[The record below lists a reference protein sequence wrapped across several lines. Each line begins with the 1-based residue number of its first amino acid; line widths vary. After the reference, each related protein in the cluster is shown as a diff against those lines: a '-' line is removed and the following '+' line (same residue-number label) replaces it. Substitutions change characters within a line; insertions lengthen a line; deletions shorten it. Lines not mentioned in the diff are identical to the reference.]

1 MAGKEPI
8 GLGVK
13 LPFANAEEFLERYG
27 NNVTQGGI
35 YLRTRVLHPP
45 GTPVTLA
52 IKLND
57 GKQVIG
63 AKAVVAFVTGNKG
76 AGTPGMGI
84 RFIEPDED
92 TRRFLES
99 AAAAIP
105 HVRLL
110 DPPLPEGVGEKDES
124 PSAVMPPGPMPSAP
138 PPPSAPQPVLPSMQ
152 DGRVTVA
159 GSASQLTAPAFE
171 APTAPPEIKGPIIG
185 IDLGT
190 SNSCAAAVRDGRPQV
205 LRTREGYNTVPSVVA
220 LTPKGKLT
228 VGHAAR
234 SQLLTNPKLTIYG
247 SKRLVG
253 KALENPQVQDI
264 KGRFA
269 YEIVAL
275 ENGDAAVKL
284 ADRVYPLPQIAAM
297 ILKEVRHMAALH
309 LGRDVTRAVITV
321 PAWYNENQRSA
332 VREAGRLA
340 GLHVERIVNEPTAA
354 ALAYGAVNKGANQ
367 KILVYDL
374 GGGTFDA
381 SVLQLNEAVYEV
393 LSTGGGTFLGGI
405 DFDTAVVNWLLAG
418 FKEKHGK
425 EFSGDRVA
433 MQRLFDA
440 AERAKCT
447 LSEGQSARIHVPFA
461 SFIDGKAVDIEAV
474 LSRDELVKITS
485 PLVERTVEVV
495 REVLEA
501 RKLSPK
507 DIDAVLLV
515 GGQSRSPLVRDRLE
529 QLFGKPPARNVNP
542 DEAVAQGAALL
553 AHALEKREGLVLID
567 VLPRSIGVG
576 IPGGRFLPL
585 LHRNVALP
593 ARKRHWHAT
602 TRDNQTKLTLELFQ
616 GESPKAAE
624 NEYLGTVHIDGLP
637 ARPRGGVRVEIE
649 FELSN
654 ECILKVT
661 AKEPSTG
668 MVVESTVVTRDTPK
682 SVRARLEEEAAAEAA
697 VPPPRGFLGWLKSL
711 FGRKAA

>member
-1 MAGKEPI
+1 VQSKDPI

-13 LPFANAEEFLERYG
+13 LPFANAEEFLARYG
-27 NNVTQGGI
+27 GNVTQGGI
-35 YLRTRVLHPP
+35 YLRTSTLHPP
-45 GTPVTLA
+45 GTALSLSVRLQ
-52 IKLND
+52 D

-63 AKAVVAFVTGNKG
+63 ARAEVAFVTGNKG
-76 AGTPGMGI
+76 SGTKGMGI
-84 RFIEPDED
+84 RFVQPDED

-99 AAAAIP
+99 SAAAIP
-105 HVRLL
+105 HMRGSE
-110 DPPLPEGVGEKDES
+110 PPLPEGVGDKDDS
-124 PSAVMPPGPMPSAP
+124 PTAVAP
-138 PPPSAPQPVLPSMQ
+138 PPPPSQKQAVLPSVAE
-152 DGRVTVA
+152 GRIVVA
-159 GSASQLTAPAFE
+159 GSNAPVSAPAFE
-171 APTAPPEIKGPIIG
+171 EPTAPPELKGPIIG

-220 LTPKGKLT
+220 LNPRGKLV
-228 VGHAAR
+228 VGHGAK
-234 SQLLTNPKLTIYG
+234 SQLLTNPRLTIYG
-247 SKRLVG
+247 AKRLLG
-253 KALENPQVQDI
+253 KALENEQVQGI
-264 KGRFA
+264 KERFA
-269 YEIVAL
+269 YEICAT

-284 ADRVYPLPQIAAM
+284 ADRVYTLPQISAM
-297 ILKEVRHMAALH
+297 VLKEVRHMAALH

-321 PAWYNENQRSA
+321 PAWYNENQRLA

-354 ALAYGAVNKGANQ
+354 ALAYGSQNKGSNE

-381 SVLQLNEAVYEV
+381 SVLQLHESVYEV
-393 LSTGGGTFLGGI
+393 LSTGGDTFLGGI

-418 FKEKHGK
+418 FKSKHGRD
-425 EFSGDRVA
+425 FTGDRVA

-461 SFIDGKAVDIEAV
+461 SFLDGKAVDIEAV
-474 LSRDELVKITS
+474 LTRDELVKITAD
-485 PLVERTVEVV
+485 LVERTLVVV

-501 RKLSPK
+501 RALKPS

-515 GGQSRSPLVRDRLE
+515 GGQSRSPLVRDKLE
-529 QLFGKPPARNVNP
+529 ALFGKPPARNVNP
-542 DEAVAQGAALL
+542 DEAVALGAALL

-585 LHRNVALP
+585 LSRNVALP

-602 TRDNQTKLTLELFQ
+602 TRDKQTSLTLELFQ

-637 ARPRGGVRVEIE
+637 SRQRGEVRVELE

-668 MVVESTVVTRDTPK
+668 MVVERTVVTRDTPA
-682 SVRARLEEEAAAEAA
+682 SVRERLEAETVEE
-697 VPPPRGFLGWLKSL
+697 VPPEPTGFFGWLKRL
-711 FGRKAA
+711 FSRKAA